1 MSEQLQL
8 QQWLCFQIEEETYA
22 HPVSQVR
29 EILDYLAPVPVP
41 GAQHCV
47 EGVLN
52 IRGEI
57 VTIVSGKHLLG
68 LEQQNRDTEHI
79 IVLETSAG
87 LVGVSVDQVDKI
99 NMLNDEEM
107 VPSERSKASSPV
119 KGTLNHQQQ
128 LLILTDFERCIN
140 QVEEYE

>member
-41 GAQHCV
+41 GAQRCV

-68 LEQQNRDTEHI
+68 LEQENRDTEHI

>member
-8 QQWLCFQIEEETYA
+8 EQWLCFQIEDETYA

-29 EILDYLAPVPVP
+29 EILDYLTPVPVP
-41 GAQHCV
+41 GAQFCV

-57 VTIVSGKHLLG
+57 VTIVSSKHLLG
-68 LEQQNRDTEHI
+68 LNDASRDSEHI
-79 IVLETSAG
+79 IVLETSVG
-87 LVGVSVDQVDKI
+87 LVGISVDEVEKI
-99 NMLNDEEM
+99 NLLNYDDM
-107 VPSERSKASSPV
+107 VPAERNHALSPV

-128 LLILTDFERCIN
+128 LLILTDFERCLN
-140 QVEEYE
+140 ELEEYE